1 MHWLCVTILH
11 SCNLFFKLPT
21 GVITDLCTLFVLL
34 TNWSPL
40 TVLFCDILFSFKW
53 SDNLNTLVMD
63 KLIYLLVAFIWIWS
77 KFIPVL
83 NDDKKVL
90 ISYCLDSGQLS
101 LPWPLFPHLKHIPG
115 LYFPGSFST
124 ERSILYGVILGRICV
139 FSDLKNAR
147 LISF

>member
-1 MHWLCVTILH
+1 MHCLCVTILH
-11 SCNLFFKLPT
+11 SFNLFFKLPT
-21 GVITDLCTLFVLL
+21 GVKTDLCTLFVLL
-34 TNWSPL
+34 TL
-40 TVLFCDILFSFKW
+40 VTLDGLFCDILFSFKW
-53 SDNLNTLVMD
+53 SDNLNTLVMN
-63 KLIYLLVAFIWIWS
+63 KLIYFLVVFIWIWS

-90 ISYCLDSGQLS
+90 IFYCLDSGQLS
-101 LPWPLFPHLKHIPG
+101 LPWPLFPHLTHIPG
-115 LYFPGSFST
+115 LYFPVSFST